1 MLRWLLMGKVTIHE
15 KAEYLSDTVLA
26 ASDGIV
32 TTFAIVAGSAGAS
45 LDIKV
50 VLILGLANLFA
61 DGISMAAGRYL
72 GIKSEIEYEES
83 KGRNASSEGP
93 PVKHSLFTFIS
104 FVLAGFVPL
113 APFIFVKE
121 NPYVVSVFFVGL
133 ALFLIGFL
141 KSIYTKVN
149 FLRSGMES
157 FVIGGFASLVAFTV
171 GYLLRNLGS

>member
-1 MLRWLLMGKVTIHE
+1 MAKVTIHE
-15 KAEYLSDTVLA
+15 RAEYLSDTILA

-45 LDIKV
+45 LDVRI
-50 VLILGLANLFA
+50 VLILGFANLFA

-83 KGRNASSEGP
+83 KGKNTTSEGSP
-93 PVKHSLFTFIS
+93 IKHSFFTFIS
-104 FVLAGFVPL
+104 FALAGLIPL

-121 NPYVVSVFFVGL
+121 NPFMVSVFFVGVS
-133 ALFLIGFL
+133 LFLIGFL

-157 FVIGGFASLVAFTV
+157 FAIGGFASFVAFSV
-171 GYLLRNLGS
+171 GYLLKSLGY